1 MGLDMYLNAR
11 QFTARQFAKPELFNK
26 LIQEAPFA
34 VKDFATL
41 EVQVAYWRKANHIH
55 AWFVKH
61 VQGGVDNC
69 EDYYVSR
76 DQLQLLLDNC
86 KIVLMNREEA
96 QNLLPVQEGFF
107 FGNYE
112 YNEYY
117 FSDIQDTIDQ
127 LESILKDVPADWE
140 LKYQSSW

>member
-11 QFTARQFAKPELFNK
+11 QFTAKAFAKPELYSK
-26 LIQEAPFA
+26 LVENAPFA
-34 VKDFATL
+34 LDFATL
-41 EVQVAYWRKANHIH
+41 EVQVAYWRKANQIH

-61 VQGGVDNC
+61 VQKGVDNC
-69 EDYYVSR
+69 EEYYVSR

-86 KIVLMNREEA
+86 KIVLMHREEA
-96 QNLLPVQEGFF
+96 PKLLPVQEGFF
-107 FGNYE
+107 FGHYE
-112 YNEYY
+112 YDEYY

-140 LKYQSSW
+140 LRYHSSW

>member
-1 MGLDMYLNAR
+1 M
-11 QFTARQFAKPELFNK
+11 
-26 LIQEAPFA
+26 
-34 VKDFATL
+34 
-41 EVQVAYWRKANHIH
+41 H
-55 AWFVKH
+55 
-61 VQGGVDNC
+61 
-69 EDYYVSR
+69 
-76 DQLQLLLDNC
+76 
-86 KIVLMNREEA
+86 REEA

>member
-11 QFTARQFAKPELFNK
+11 QFTARQFSKPDLFNK
-26 LIQEAPFA
+26 LVKEAPFA

-61 VQGGVDNC
+61 VQKGVDNC
-69 EDYYVSR
+69 EEYYVSR

-86 KIVLMNREEA
+86 KIVLMHREEA
-96 QNLLPVQEGFF
+96 PNLLPVQEGFF

-140 LKYQSSW
+140 IRYHSSW

>member
-1 MGLDMYLNAR
+1 M
-11 QFTARQFAKPELFNK
+11 
-26 LIQEAPFA
+26 
-34 VKDFATL
+34 
-41 EVQVAYWRKANHIH
+41 QVAYWRKANQVH

-69 EDYYVSR
+69 EEYYVTR
-76 DQLQLLLDNC
+76 DQLQLLLDTC
-86 KIVLMNREEA
+86 KIIMLDKDSA
-96 QNLLPVQEGFF
+96 KDLLPVQEGFF

-140 LKYQSSW
+140 FRYHSSW